1 MTGTRLMVIGFQAD
15 AVSMDARSFLG
26 GLRASGWGVTWP
38 LVRLTLTD
46 RGPTIAP
53 ASRWLNLLLP
63 TYDLPWYQVG
73 EVQVVT
79 GLFGGR
85 RGIRLI
91 LRRRARSARPNLASL
106 WPIPVRRPIV
116 TLWPKD
122 VRSAFTLVPPEVRTG
137 RCRGFIIFR

>member
-1 MTGTRLMVIGFQAD
+1 MGNAFHAD
-15 AVSMDARSFLG
+15 AMSVDRRSFLA
-26 GLRASGWGVTWP
+26 GLHASGWGVTWP

-63 TYDLPWYQVG
+63 VYELPWYQVR

-79 GLFGGR
+79 GPLGGR
-85 RGIRLI
+85 TGMRFI
-91 LRRRARSARPNLASL
+91 LKRRARSARPNLASL

-116 TLWPKD
+116 ALRRKD
-122 VRSAFTLVPPEVRTG
+122 VESAFALVPPGIPTG
-137 RCRGFIIFR
+137 RYRSFII

>member
-1 MTGTRLMVIGFQAD
+1 MVIGFPAD
-15 AVSMDARSFLG
+15 CVGMDAPSFLG

-53 ASRWLNLLLP
+53 ASRWLNLVLP
-63 TYDLPWYQVG
+63 TYELPWYQVR

-79 GLFGGR
+79 GLFGRR
-85 RGIRLI
+85 RGVRFI
-91 LRRRARSARPNLASL
+91 LRRRARSARPNLANL

-116 TLWPKD
+116 RLRPKD
-122 VRSAFTLVPPEVRTG
+122 VRSASTLVPPEVPTG

>member
-1 MTGTRLMVIGFQAD
+1 MLSAFLAD
-15 AVSMDARSFLG
+15 AVSMDRRSFLA
-26 GLRASGWGVTWP
+26 GLHASGWGVTWP
-38 LVRLTLTD
+38 FVRLTVTD

-63 TYDLPWYQVG
+63 TYELPWYQVG

-85 RGIRLI
+85 RGMRFI
-91 LRRRARSARPNLASL
+91 LKRRARSARPNLASL

-116 TLWPKD
+116 GLRRRDFEP
-122 VRSAFTLVPPEVRTG
+122 AFALVPPGIPTR
-137 RCRGFIIFR
+137 RCRFPII